1 MNEKGRLLQMSD
13 VNQRRKKE
21 AQEHIAKAEK
31 WYG

>member
-1 MNEKGRLLQMSD
+1 MSD

>member
-1 MNEKGRLLQMSD
+1 MSD

-31 WYG
+31 WSG